1 MHDFTLLNFTLFVD
15 HTRDDQE
22 SPFPHLG
29 MALERNFG
37 PGAGIRTSQSS
48 NIKIP
53 GAYPRRGEWG
63 GGVFNSN
70 WSAQNYECRLLCN
83 SLTVSR
89 SRKVIANKLNM
100 TVVFTRRRN
109 IETTSSSGTHRRTLR
124 FNYVELRSRIYH
136 GQQVRSELNAEQ
148 KGFTNLLTLKTQ
160 GIKILI
166 THLTRNP
173 AAMTTTT
180 LQTRSEWTDRIW

>member
-1 MHDFTLLNFTLFVD
+1 
-15 HTRDDQE
+15 
-22 SPFPHLG
+22 
-29 MALERNFG
+29 
-37 PGAGIRTSQSS
+37 
-48 NIKIP
+48 
-53 GAYPRRGEWG
+53 
-63 GGVFNSN
+63 
-70 WSAQNYECRLLCN
+70 
-83 SLTVSR
+83 
-89 SRKVIANKLNM
+89 M

-124 FNYVELRSRIYH
+124 FNYAELRSRIYH

-180 LQTRSEWTDRIW
+180 LQTRSE

>member
-1 MHDFTLLNFTLFVD
+1 MTRNPLSHTWVWHLNAILAQG
-15 HTRDDQE
+15 RE
-22 SPFPHLG
+22 S
-29 MALERNFG
+29 ERANLQ
-37 PGAGIRTSQSS
+37 ILKSQGH
-48 NIKIP
+48 IP
-53 GAYPRRGEWG
+53 GGGSG